1 LTIRETA
8 EAAPA
13 GERSVLGSLITSLWL
28 IREIV
33 AATFSAPGRCE
44 GLASLLDK
52 LHSASA
58 RGRRGNLSLVKS
70 MTTNSP
76 SA

>member
-1 LTIRETA
+1 VL
-8 EAAPA
+8 AA
-13 GERSVLGSLITSLWL
+13 
-28 IREIV
+28 
-33 AATFSAPGRCE
+33 
-44 GLASLLDK
+44 LLDK